1 MTQQGTPRMLTVQ
14 DLADRCQVSK
24 KTVYRWNT
32 EGTGP
37 RRIGVGRVR
46 YRLSDVEQWERDRE
60 IDMVA

>member
-1 MTQQGTPRMLTVQ
+1 MGQQGTARMLTIA
-14 DLADRCQVSK
+14 DLADRCRVSK

-46 YRLSDVEQWERDRE
+46 YRLSDVEKWEATRE

>member
-1 MTQQGTPRMLTVQ
+1 MLTIA
-14 DLADRCQVSK
+14 DLADRCRVSK

-46 YRLSDVEQWERDRE
+46 YRLSDVEKWEATRE